1 MLVAGTAWLL
11 PPPATNGAPVLAMP
25 LASEAPA
32 APVPERSD
40 ATVFS
45 ERERVAPETE
55 QAAVAQALSYAQKLE
70 AAQDE
75 FDHTYVG
82 FVGEVERRL
91 SSRRIEPLIDAALRC
106 EHPRCPRF
114 VARFVSQPTRKP
126 HSFLKALERR
136 IERDATMQV
145 VARQRLSIALFEMA
159 ADSSGS
165 IVVGRALDVGVRL
178 VDRASLRPFV
188 ELVCEEGL
196 AGTNAA
202 RRVGRVEPLE
212 CKTVLLDLA
221 LHSRSMDLGLL
232 DSEEPMVWA
241 SSRFGAP
248 RELLVRPHERES
260 VPGGMLT
267 TRHADLILSK
277 VLPDVLDGGDEQARQ
292 AVAGFALRTSRWT
305 SSGTTLLKALFAT
318 PGSDLLGDLGAYAS
332 SIEAPWQRLRLVECA
347 RWALED
353 REDIVDP
360 GAQQHIRS
368 VLDAHEATA
377 RGEMPEEGPSHEELQ
392 FQQRVQVLMD
402 E

>member
-25 LASEAPA
+25 PASEAPA

-145 VARQRLSIALFEMA
+145 VARQRL
-159 ADSSGS
+159 
-165 IVVGRALDVGVRL
+165 
-178 VDRASLRPFV
+178 
-188 ELVCEEGL
+188 
-196 AGTNAA
+196 
-202 RRVGRVEPLE
+202 
-212 CKTVLLDLA
+212 
-221 LHSRSMDLGLL
+221 
-232 DSEEPMVWA
+232 
-241 SSRFGAP
+241 
-248 RELLVRPHERES
+248 
-260 VPGGMLT
+260 
-267 TRHADLILSK
+267 
-277 VLPDVLDGGDEQARQ
+277 
-292 AVAGFALRTSRWT
+292 
-305 SSGTTLLKALFAT
+305 
-318 PGSDLLGDLGAYAS
+318 
-332 SIEAPWQRLRLVECA
+332 RLVECA